1 MGVMPVGSAASD
13 LPRRRF
19 TVAEVYRMTADGIL
33 HEDEPVQL
41 LDGELIVVSPQD
53 PSHAA
58 CVAELTA
65 RLAEAYG
72 RGRHVRCQL
81 PLEATPDSL
90 PEPDVAVV
98 AGQPLDYRGRHP
110 AGRDVCLIVEVARTS
125 QELDHR
131 KAAIYSRGG
140 VPVYWLV
147 DLLARTVAVFS
158 EPTERGTFER
168 QKILAVSQQIEL
180 PGLDI
185 RWAVSDVV
193 V

>member
-1 MGVMPVGSAASD
+1 
-13 LPRRRF
+13 
-19 TVAEVYRMTADGIL
+19 MTADGIL

-41 LDGELIVVSPQD
+41 LDGELVVVSPQD

-58 CVAELTA
+58 CVAELTR
-65 RLAEAYG
+65 RLAGAYE
-72 RGRHVRCQL
+72 RGHHIRSQL

-98 AGQPLDYRGRHP
+98 GGEPRDYRERHP
-110 AGRDVCLIVEVARTS
+110 SGADVRLIVEVARTS

-131 KAAIYSRGG
+131 KAAIYARGG

-147 DLLARTVAVFS
+147 DLQARTIDVFS
-158 EPTERGTFER
+158 DPTERGTFER
-168 QKILAVSQQIEL
+168 RQTLAASEQIEL

-185 RWAVSDVV
+185 RWAVSDLVA
-193 V
+193 

>member
-1 MGVMPVGSAASD
+1 MSLMRVGAASD

-19 TVAEVYRMTADGIL
+19 TVEEVYRMTADGIL

-41 LDGELIVVSPQD
+41 LDGELVVVSPQD

-58 CVAELTA
+58 CVAELTR
-65 RLAEAYG
+65 RLAEAYAKG
-72 RGRHVRCQL
+72 HHVRSQL

-98 AGQPLDYRGRHP
+98 AGEPRDYRRRHP
-110 AGRDVCLIVEVARTS
+110 AGRDVRLVVEVARTS

-131 KAAIYSRGG
+131 KAAIYARGG

-147 DLLARTVAVFS
+147 DLQARTVDVFTD
-158 EPTERGTFER
+158 PAERGTFER
-168 QKILAVSQQIEL
+168 RQTLSPSEQIEL
-180 PGLDI
+180 PGLGI
-185 RWAVSDVV
+185 RWAVSDLVA
-193 V
+193 